1 MSMTPSMGRRRL
13 LHVAAAVAVVVV
25 SCAVLCAEASVHE
38 YSGERFASVG
48 NGFVLH
54 GGSEGVYA
62 SPSAESFVRFEKV
75 AFRRTPEAASVA
87 EEDGNRTVT
96 VTAVIFEAGD
106 RDAVGGSDVGG
117 ERALCCTPAMA
128 RQGGCTE
135 GAVVYRAASS
145 STSTAA
151 PPAGSGWPK
160 VLAASFPPG
169 ILTAAFP
176 DETVAVTRTGMY
188 SLHFVHCDP
197 SLAAGQVAAEGK
209 TIWKNSHG
217 YLPGRMAPLKP
228 FYGGMSLAFAA
239 LAASWFARYARFW
252 REVSPL
258 QNFATAAIA
267 LGMVEVTTWYFDL
280 AEFDESGVRPAGTT
294 FWAATS
300 GAVRGAAG
308 RVLVLLVAMG
318 YGVTRPALGCTSA
331 RVAGLGAAY
340 LAAAEVLE
348 VGENVGIVSDHSPAR
363 RLFFILPVAVL
374 NTVFIY
380 WIFSS
385 LSRTLTKLKARRMTA
400 KLEMYRKFTNSLI
413 ITVALSLGWITFEVH
428 FKSTDE
434 HSERWR
440 VAWVIPAV
448 WQLISFA
455 LLCAICLLWAPS
467 QNSMRFAYS
476 GEESEE
482 DADHHDDD
490 DVEDTRPLIR
500 PGPLSYVDNWACY
513 VTQDAKIILRTD
525 SGVYAKAGEELK
537 RV

>member
-1 MSMTPSMGRRRL
+1 
-13 LHVAAAVAVVVV
+13 
-25 SCAVLCAEASVHE
+25 
-38 YSGERFASVG
+38 
-48 NGFVLH
+48 
-54 GGSEGVYA
+54 
-62 SPSAESFVRFEKV
+62 
-75 AFRRTPEAASVA
+75 
-87 EEDGNRTVT
+87 
-96 VTAVIFEAGD
+96 
-106 RDAVGGSDVGG
+106 
-117 ERALCCTPAMA
+117 MA
-128 RQGGCTE
+128 RLGGCTE
-135 GAVVYRAASS
+135 GAVVHRASS
-145 STSTAA
+145 NGTSAPTGTA
-151 PPAGSGWPK
+151 SGWPK
-160 VLAASFPPG
+160 VLAASFLPG
-169 ILTAAFP
+169 SLTAAFP
-176 DETVAVTRTGMY
+176 DETVAVSPTGMY
-188 SLHFVHCDP
+188 NLYFVHCDP
-197 SLAAGQVAAEGK
+197 SLAAGQVTAEGK
-209 TIWKNSHG
+209 TIWKNSRG

-239 LAASWFARYARFW
+239 LAASWFVRYARFW

-280 AEFDESGVRPAGTT
+280 AEFDETGVRPAGTT

-300 GAVRGAAG
+300 GAVRGAAS

-318 YGVTRPALGCTSA
+318 YGVVRPALGCTSA
-331 RVAGLGAAY
+331 KVAGLGAAF
-340 LAAAEVLE
+340 LAAAEMLE

-385 LSRTLTKLKARRMTA
+385 LSRTLGKLKARRMTA
-400 KLEMYRKFTNSLI
+400 KLEMYRKFANSLTI
-413 ITVALSLGWITFEVH
+413 AVALSLGWITFEVH

-434 HSERWR
+434 HNERWR

-448 WQLISFA
+448 WQLISFT

-476 GEESEE
+476 GEEDEE
-482 DADHHDDD
+482 GAEHDDDDD
-490 DVEDTRPLIR
+490 DVEDTRLLIR

-525 SGVYAKAGEELK
+525 SGVYAKAGEEYK
-537 RV
+537 HH